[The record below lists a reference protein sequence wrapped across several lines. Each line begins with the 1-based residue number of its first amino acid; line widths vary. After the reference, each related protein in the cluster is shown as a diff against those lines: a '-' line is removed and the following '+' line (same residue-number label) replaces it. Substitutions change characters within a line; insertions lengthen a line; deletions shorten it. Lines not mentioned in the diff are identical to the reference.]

1 MTDSPAPSI
10 PSTSA
15 PSSSSAGGVTL
26 KAVMAQ
32 FQGMDGR
39 LDTLATELYQV
50 NTHVSHIARRQARIG
65 GFVASPS
72 PSPSPEASEDEDVD
86 DGTDDDDD
94 DEDDDANSSNDD
106 ETTSQ

>member
-32 FQGMDGR
+32 FQHMDAR

-50 NTHVSHIARRQARIG
+50 NTHVSHIAQRQARLD
-65 GFVASPS
+65 GFVAS

-86 DGTDDDDD
+86 DGTDDDDE
-94 DEDDDANSSNDD
+94 DEDANSSNDD

>member
-15 PSSSSAGGVTL
+15 PSSSSAGGVTF

-32 FQGMDGR
+32 FQHMDAR

-50 NTHVSHIARRQARIG
+50 NTHVSHIAQRQARLD
-65 GFVASPS
+65 GFVAS

-86 DGTDDDDD
+86 DGTDDDDE
-94 DEDDDANSSNDD
+94 DEDANSSNDD

>member
-15 PSSSSAGGVTL
+15 PSSSSASGVTL

-32 FQGMDGR
+32 FQHMDAR

-50 NTHVSHIARRQARIG
+50 NTHVSHIAQRQARLD
-65 GFVASPS
+65 GFVAS

-86 DGTDDDDD
+86 DGTDDDDE
-94 DEDDDANSSNDD
+94 DEDANSSNDD

>member
-1 MTDSPAPSI
+1 MTDSPTPSI

-15 PSSSSAGGVTL
+15 PSSSSASGVTL

-32 FQGMDGR
+32 FQHMDAR

-50 NTHVSHIARRQARIG
+50 NTHVSHIAQRQARLD

-72 PSPSPEASEDEDVD
+72 PSPEAFEYKDAD
-86 DGTDDDDD
+86 DGTGDDDDKED
-94 DEDDDANSSNDD
+94 KDASSSSDEVM
-106 ETTSQ
+106 TTSQ